1 MYLAE
6 TQTSG
11 LLDINA
17 SFWIEVVA
25 FLLMLGILAR
35 WVYPRIIEAAE
46 ARQRAVAAE
55 LEAAEKARQEAQAEL
70 EQARKRL
77 EEARAQAQEVISGA
91 GRSADQLRAEQR
103 RKAEEEA
110 GRLVERARQDIDAE
124 RQKAIDSVRAEVA
137 ALVVE
142 ATEKV
147 VGETLDGA
155 KHRRLIDQAI
165 SEVGAQSG

>member
-55 LEAAEKARQEAQAEL
+55 LEAAEKARLEAQAEL

-91 GRSADQLRAEQR
+91 GKSADQLRAEQR
-103 RKAEEEA
+103 KRAEEEA

-137 ALVVE
+137 TLVVE

-147 VGETLDGA
+147 VGETLDAA
-155 KHRRLIDQAI
+155 KHRRLIDEAI

>member
-46 ARQRAVAAE
+46 ARQRAMAAE
-55 LEAAEKARQEAQAEL
+55 LEAAEKARLEAQAEL

-91 GRSADQLRAEQR
+91 GKSADQLRAEQR
-103 RKAEEEA
+103 KRAEEEA

-137 ALVVE
+137 TLVVE

-147 VGETLDGA
+147 VGETLDAA
-155 KHRRLIDQAI
+155 KHRRLIDEAI